1 MKTPPGASLS
11 VAAGPAFW
19 KRLHH
24 VQARGDPTRV
34 NFRLRCTRGP
44 HAGAQPG
51 CRCSGGIPLAASS
64 HPFSARCGGGR
75 DPGVRGPGDGGR
87 GTRGSVDLGVQGPRD
102 GGTRVC
108 SGPGDAGTRG
118 AVEGSLRACVRAESA
133 LTLPARVSA
142 GHPSRYKKTF
152 SLALHSWVPILK
164 HKGALS

>member
-118 AVEGSLRACVRAESA
+118 AVEGSLRACVRACGVRAHAPSQGFCRSSQQVQEN
-133 LTLPARVSA
+133 LFA
-142 GHPSRYKKTF
+142 GSSQLGSDFKT
-152 SLALHSWVPILK
+152 
-164 HKGALS
+164 